1 MSGTMAPLLTY
12 QRMRQQSPRG
22 SSWRR
27 AYLFSFHLFMLR
39 GIKARLWP
47 IQLTAALRLRERW
60 HHGNLRN
67 LRERLRQDV
76 SSSSERQ
83 GSHLRQLRMRD
94 PCVGAHLRALRH
106 PYCRSRP
113 REGGHLLLLRA
124 LRQRRR
130 RTRPAGPNVIS
141 AAFVLS
147 VWNAS
152 RTCNVV
158 SGRQDEENAAIQCWH
173 DPGGREM
180 TG

>member
-1 MSGTMAPLLTY
+1 
-12 QRMRQQSPRG
+12 MR
-22 SSWRR
+22 
-27 AYLFSFHLFMLR
+27 
-39 GIKARLWP
+39 IKARLWP

-76 SSSSERQ
+76 SSGSERQ
-83 GSHLRQLRMRD
+83 GSHLRQLRMRE
-94 PCVGAHLRALRH
+94 PSAGAHLRALRH
-106 PYCRSRP
+106 PYCRLRP
-113 REGGHLLLLRA
+113 REGGEFLLLREWG
-124 LRQRRR
+124 QRRR
-130 RTRPAGPNVIS
+130 RAGPAGPNVIS
-141 AAFVLS
+141 AACALS
-147 VWNAS
+147 LWNAS